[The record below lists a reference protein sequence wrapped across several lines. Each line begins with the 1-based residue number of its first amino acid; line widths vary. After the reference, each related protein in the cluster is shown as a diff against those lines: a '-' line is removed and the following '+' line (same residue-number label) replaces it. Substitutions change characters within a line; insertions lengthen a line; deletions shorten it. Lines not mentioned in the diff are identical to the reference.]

1 MSNSQ
6 SSGNMIMETS
16 RVEVRRR
23 EVQLQG
29 SKPAGLAVNNTK
41 KKKKLPVIVH
51 LRSPKVIHVKPQE
64 FMALV
69 QHLTGKSTTIASKQ
83 RQQHFLDFL

>member
-1 MSNSQ
+1 
-6 SSGNMIMETS
+6 MIMETS
-16 RVEVRRR
+16 RVEGRRR

-29 SKPAGLAVNNTK
+29 PKPAGLVVNKIEKMMK
-41 KKKKLPVIVH
+41 KKKQPVIVH
-51 LRSPKVIHVKPQE
+51 LRSSKVIHVRPQE

-69 QHLTGKSTTIASKQ
+69 QHLTGNSTTTAPKQ

>member
-1 MSNSQ
+1 
-6 SSGNMIMETS
+6 MIMETS

-29 SKPAGLAVNNTK
+29 PKPAGLVVNNMK
-41 KKKKLPVIVH
+41 KMKKKKLPVIVH

-69 QHLTGKSTTIASKQ
+69 QHLTGNSTITASQQ